1 MIQQLVQ
8 RLVSLGAGA
17 VTTEQAATQVLLADP
32 MDLVLHMEQIW
43 QAAAPWGPNTT
54 APPVTT
60 GPTTSKAKG
69 IRESLWELGAFSDS
83 APPRSS
89 PPAWD
94 HLIYAFALEN
104 TRAYQILR
112 KVVKEFRAGES
123 LGVPSV
129 STQRWLDATEGLL
142 FNAANLFPAWLSTSD
157 VRRSSEQVRRNLYWR
172 VLGMDL
178 AFGDED
184 NKPFIYDKASA
195 ANSSFV
201 KLFEELLYE
210 VWQAI
215 TNTRNTSGVNAA
227 DDDRIYR
234 LAEQLT
240 FILRSRRQNQLLAR
254 EELAATTVLGWAE
267 LTLSTNTPLVTDLR
281 AQATNAA
288 DRLRI
293 IGERVGIPAHTR
305 SGSFFAMASDL
316 SLFLRTLEAG
326 FVTGPQFAWLFY
338 AEAAPAP
345 LPAGATLLTSSA
357 RRIITEWSAA
367 TGRDL
372 KQRALDVRVAPQL
385 PALTR

>member
-8 RLVSLGAGA
+8 RLVDLGA
-17 VTTEQAATQVLLADP
+17 TPEDAAAQVLLADP

-43 QAAAPWGPNTT
+43 QAAAPWGPNTP

-60 GPTTSKAKG
+60 GLGTTKRKG
-69 IRESLWELGAFSDS
+69 IRESLWELGAFSDT
-83 APPRSS
+83 APLVRLA

-112 KVVKEFRAGES
+112 RVVKEFRTGES
-123 LGVPSV
+123 LGIPSV

-142 FNAANLFPAWLSTSD
+142 LNASNLFPAWLSTSE
-157 VRRSSEQVRRNLYWR
+157 VRRTSEQVRRNLYWR

-195 ANSSFV
+195 ANSTFV

-210 VWQAI
+210 IWQAM
-215 TNTRNTSGVNAA
+215 TNTRNTSGANVA
-227 DDDRIYR
+227 DTDRIYR

-240 FILRSRRQNQLLAR
+240 FTLRARRQNQLLAR

-267 LTLSTNTPLVTDLR
+267 LTLSTNTPLVIDLR
-281 AQATNAA
+281 AQATSAA

-293 IGERVGIPAHTR
+293 IGERVGVSPHSR
-305 SGSFFAMASDL
+305 SASFFAMASDL

-326 FVTGPQFAWLFY
+326 FVTRPEFAWLFY
-338 AEAAPAP
+338 AETPPAP
-345 LPAGATLLTSSA
+345 LPPGATLLTSNA

-372 KQRALDVRVAPQL
+372 KQRSLDVRVAPRL

>member
-1 MIQQLVQ
+1 
-8 RLVSLGAGA
+8 
-17 VTTEQAATQVLLADP
+17 
-32 MDLVLHMEQIW
+32 MEQIW
-43 QAAAPWGPNTT
+43 QAAAPWGPSTA

-60 GPTTSKAKG
+60 GPGTVKTTG
-69 IRESLWELGAFSDS
+69 IRESLWKLGAFSDS
-83 APPRSS
+83 APRVVPA
-89 PPAWD
+89 PPWD

-112 KVVKEFRAGES
+112 KVVKEFRTGES
-123 LGVPSV
+123 LGIPSV

-142 FNAANLFPAWLSTSD
+142 LNASNMFPAWLSTSE
-157 VRRSSEQVRRNLYWR
+157 VRRTSEQVRRNLYWR

-184 NKPFIYDKASA
+184 NKPFTYDKASV
-195 ANSSFV
+195 ANSTFV
-201 KLFEELLYE
+201 KLFEELLFE
-210 VWQAI
+210 IWQAM
-215 TNTRNTSGVNAA
+215 TNTRNTSGANVA
-227 DDDRIYR
+227 DNDRIYR

-240 FILRSRRQNQLLAR
+240 FILRARRQNQLLAR

-267 LTLSTNTPLVTDLR
+267 LTLSTNTPLVLDLR
-281 AQATNAA
+281 AQATSAA

-293 IGERVGIPAHTR
+293 IGERVGISPHSR
-305 SGSFFAMASDL
+305 SASFFAMASDL

-338 AEAAPAP
+338 AETAPAP
-345 LPAGATLLTSSA
+345 LPAGATLLTGSA

-372 KQRALDVRVAPQL
+372 KQRVLDVRVAPQL
-385 PALTR
+385 PVLTR